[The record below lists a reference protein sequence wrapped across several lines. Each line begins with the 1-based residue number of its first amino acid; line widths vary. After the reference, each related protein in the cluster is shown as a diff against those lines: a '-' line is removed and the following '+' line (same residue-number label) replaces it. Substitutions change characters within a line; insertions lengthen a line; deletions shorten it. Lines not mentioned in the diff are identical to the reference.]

1 MQDSYRQIW
10 ASIAD
15 AIRPQVSSDTFQRWF
30 AAIDLV
36 RADEQEMTLRVPN
49 TIHQLWIES
58 NYMPLVQSAVMGV
71 LGAPRQMKFVFAE
84 NGDAATGRS
93 TGARPT
99 TWMARRDFGATRTA
113 RPRVNGANG
122 SHGTNG
128 VRPPP
133 RTAFPS
139 LRDGGGLYPRDAL

>member
-15 AIRPQVSSDTFQRWF
+15 AIKPQVSSDTFQRWF

-71 LGAPRQMKFVFAE
+71 LGAPRQMKFVFARERRRVRRPFCPPAARADGPAVETE
-84 NGDAATGRS
+84 NGAV
-93 TGARPT
+93 
-99 TWMARRDFGATRTA
+99 
-113 RPRVNGANG
+113 RVNGTA
-122 SHGTNG
+122 HGGNG
-128 VRPPP
+128 VARRRASPP
-133 RTAFPS
+133 
-139 LRDGGGLYPRDAL
+139 GGRRRRA

>member
-15 AIRPQVSSDTFQRWF
+15 AIKPQVSSDTFQRWF

-58 NYMPLVQSAVMGV
+58 NYMPMVQSAVMGV

-84 NGDAATGRS
+84 NDAGPADRPTAAPVPQRGRCGGRS
-93 TGARPT
+93 RARV
-99 TWMARRDFGATRTA
+99 ARSVSTA
-113 RPRVNGANG
+113 RPSARAA
-122 SHGTNG
+122 SRRPTWRRPLPRMW
-128 VRPPP
+128 VR
-133 RTAFPS
+133 RTPA
-139 LRDGGGLYPRDAL
+139 A